1 MREDSTFSLY
11 MSLLAVFVPFSLVA
25 IGGGGSVFAPIQ
37 RESVDVQHWITGRE
51 FIELFAPH
59 LTRRVIEAACER
71 HGTGALDEL
80 FADMELPTY

>member
-1 MREDSTFSLY
+1 MY
-11 MSLLAVFVPFSLVA
+11 
-25 IGGGGSVFAPIQ
+25 
-37 RESVDVQHWITGRE
+37 E